1 MVRVDGPDSLVASVP
16 GLVIDAHS
24 HILSLSAD
32 PGFTVDYGREGS
44 LCIYRSMGKLPS
56 HRLPTE
62 QEWEASGLSR
72 SGWPVIGPA
81 ESRRD
86 HPGFGKVVVLAV
98 SPQYLDGQLI
108 GTVDTAGVLGV
119 GGPPDPEKCNDYI
132 AAVVR
137 SDPEHFIGF
146 ASVNPA
152 FKGPAAAAAE
162 LRRAVTGLGLTG
174 LKLYP
179 MYQHWAANDRELA
192 FPLYRTAADL
202 GIPVMIHQAGSTR
215 IDARLE
221 LGRPALLD
229 DIGREFRDL
238 TVIVAHCG
246 LPWVDEAL
254 FLLTKHPHFYA
265 ELSYLIA
272 TLTRRDLFLLL
283 HRCEPAFVPLEK
295 IFFGTD
301 YPGFLYDPV
310 KLAGKLLTVNEE
322 AAPAGLPPLPD
333 RKLHGIMGDHFAAVL
348 GLAQPSA
355 PAEPGGRRGL

>member
-1 MVRVDGPDSLVASVP
+1 MIIDG
-16 GLVIDAHS
+16 HS
-24 HILSLSAD
+24 HILSLASD
-32 PGFTVDYGREGS
+32 PEFTVDYGREGS

-62 QEWEASGLSR
+62 REWEASGLAR
-72 SGWPVIGPA
+72 TGWPLIGPA

-86 HPGFGKVVVLAV
+86 HPGFDKILVLAV
-98 SPQYLDGQLI
+98 SPQYLDGTLI
-108 GTVDTAGVLGV
+108 GTVDTTGLLGV
-119 GGPPDPEKCNDYI
+119 AGPPDPEKCNDYI
-132 AAVVR
+132 AAVIR
-137 SDPEHFIGF
+137 ADPQHFIGF

-152 FKGPAAAAAE
+152 FRGAAAATAE
-162 LRRAVTGLGLTG
+162 LERAVTELGLAG
-174 LKLYP
+174 VKLYP

-192 FPLYRTAADL
+192 FPVYAKAADL

-215 IDARLE
+215 IDAKLE

-238 TVIVAHCG
+238 RVIIAHCG

-254 FLLTKHPHFYA
+254 FLLTKHPNFYA

-310 KLAGKLLTVNEE
+310 KLRDKLMTVNQEAAAVSLPPIPEHKLL
-322 AAPAGLPPLPD
+322 
-333 RKLHGIMGDHFAAVL
+333 GIMGAHLAAVL
-348 GLAQPSA
+348 GLASP
-355 PAEPGGRRGL
+355 

>member
-1 MVRVDGPDSLVASVP
+1 MPAWENRPTVVTPTTGSRGGQTVI
-16 GLVIDAHS
+16 IDAHS
-24 HILSLSAD
+24 HILSLAAD

-44 LCIYRSMGKLPS
+44 LCIYRSMGQLPS
-56 HRLPTE
+56 HRMPTE
-62 QEWEASGLSR
+62 AEWEASGLAR
-72 SGWPVIGPA
+72 SGWPLIGPR
-81 ESRRD
+81 ESLGD
-86 HPGFGKVVVLAV
+86 HPGFDKIVVLAV
-98 SPQYLDGQLI
+98 SPQYLDGHLI
-108 GTVDTAGVLGV
+108 GTVDTDGILGV
-119 GGPPDPEKCNDYI
+119 DGPPDPEKCNDYI

-137 SDPEHFIGF
+137 ADPEHFIGF

-152 FKGPAAAAAE
+152 FKGPAAAVAE
-162 LRRAVTGLGLTG
+162 LGRGVRELGLTG

-179 MYQHWAANDRELA
+179 MYQHWAANDRDLA
-192 FPLYRTAADL
+192 FPIYRKATEL

-215 IDARLE
+215 IDAKLE

-238 TVIVAHCG
+238 TVIIAHCG

-272 TLTRRDLFLLL
+272 TLTRRDLFLFL

-310 KLAGKLLTVNEE
+310 KLREKLMTVNEE
-322 AAPAGLPPLPD
+322 AAAMSLPPIPE
-333 RKLHGIMGDHFAAVL
+333 RKLDGIMGAHFAAVL
-348 GLAQPSA
+348 SLPD
-355 PAEPGGRRGL
+355 P

>member
-1 MVRVDGPDSLVASVP
+1 MI
-16 GLVIDAHS
+16 IDAHS
-24 HILSLSAD
+24 HILSLATD

-44 LCIYRSMGKLPS
+44 LCIYRSMGRLPS

-62 QEWEASGLSR
+62 QEWEASGFAR
-72 SGWPVIGPA
+72 SGWPLIGPA

-86 HPGFGKVVVLAV
+86 HPGFDKIVVLAV
-98 SPQYLDGQLI
+98 SPQYLDGRLI
-108 GTVDTAGVLGV
+108 GTVDTSGVLGV
-119 GGPPDPEKCNDYI
+119 EGPPDPEKCNDYI
-132 AAVVR
+132 AAVVAA
-137 SDPEHFIGF
+137 DPGHFIGF

-152 FKGPAAAAAE
+152 FRGPAAAVAE
-162 LRRAVTGLGLTG
+162 LERAITQLGLTG

-179 MYQHWAANDRELA
+179 MYQHWAANDRDLA
-192 FPLYRTAADL
+192 FPVYAKAAEL

-215 IDARLE
+215 IDASLE
-221 LGRPALLD
+221 LGRPTLLD
-229 DIGREFRDL
+229 DIGRVFRDL
-238 TVIVAHCG
+238 RVIVAHCG

-254 FLLTKHPHFYA
+254 FLLTKHPNFYA

-310 KLAGKLLTVNEE
+310 KLRDKLLTANSE
-322 AAPAGLPPLPD
+322 AATVSLPPIPQA
-333 RKLHGIMGDHFAAVL
+333 KLDGIMGGNAAAVL
-348 GLAQPSA
+348 GLA
-355 PAEPGGRRGL
+355 